1 MAVKIEHIGIAV
13 ANLEETLKMYLDIL
27 GLKEEEI
34 ERESINNMNV
44 AMIPVGES
52 KIELLEPLDT
62 EGVIAKFIA
71 DKGEGIH
78 HLAVGVNNIVEQLNT
93 LKAKGIPLVDTE
105 PKIGAGG
112 HKVAFLHPKAT
123 KILLELVEVEH

>member
-1 MAVKIEHIGIAV
+1 MVVKIEHIGIAV
-13 ANLEETLKMYLDIL
+13 ANLEETLKMYLDVL

-44 AMIPVGES
+44 AMLPVGES
-52 KIELLEPLDT
+52 KIELLEPMDK

-71 DKGEGIH
+71 NKGEGIH
-78 HLAVGVNNIVEQLNT
+78 HLAVGVNNIVEELNT

>member
-1 MAVKIEHIGIAV
+1 MATKINHIGIAV
-13 ANLEETLKMYLDIL
+13 ANLEESVKLYLDVL
-27 GLKEEEI
+27 GLNEEDV

-52 KIELLEPLDT
+52 KIELLEPTDS

-71 DKGEGIH
+71 KQGEGIH
-78 HLAVGVNNIVEQLNT
+78 HLAVGVENIASELNA
-93 LKAKGIPLVDTE
+93 LKAKGVPLIDTE
-105 PKIGAGG
+105 PRIGVGG

-123 KILLELVEVEH
+123 KILLELVEDR

>member
-1 MAVKIEHIGIAV
+1 MATKINHIGIAV
-13 ANLEETLKMYLDIL
+13 ANLEESVKLYLDVL
-27 GLKEEEI
+27 GLNEEDV

-52 KIELLEPLDT
+52 KIELLEPTDS

-71 DKGEGIH
+71 KQGEGIH
-78 HLAVGVNNIVEQLNT
+78 HLAVGVENIASELNA
-93 LKAKGIPLVDTE
+93 LKTKGIPLVDTE
-105 PKIGAGG
+105 PKTGVGG

-123 KILLELVEVEH
+123 KILLELVEDR

>member
-1 MAVKIEHIGIAV
+1 MVVKIEHIGIAV
-13 ANLEETLKMYLDIL
+13 ANLEETLKMYLDVL

-44 AMIPVGES
+44 AMLPVGES
-52 KIELLEPLDT
+52 KIELLEPMDT

-71 DKGEGIH
+71 NKGEGIH
-78 HLAVGVNNIVEQLNT
+78 HLAVGVNNIVEELNT

>member
-1 MAVKIEHIGIAV
+1 MATKIDHLGIAV
-13 ANLEETLKMYLDIL
+13 ANLEESVKLYLDVL
-27 GLKEEEI
+27 GLNEEDV

-52 KIELLEPLDT
+52 KIELLEPTDS

-71 DKGEGIH
+71 KQGEGIH
-78 HLAVGVNNIVEQLNT
+78 HLAVGVENIASELNA
-93 LKAKGIPLVDTE
+93 LKAKGVPLIDTE
-105 PKIGAGG
+105 PRIGVGG

-123 KILLELVEVEH
+123 KILLELVEDR

>member
-1 MAVKIEHIGIAV
+1 MVVKIEHIGIAV
-13 ANLEETLKMYLDIL
+13 ANLEETLKMYLDVL

-34 ERESINNMNV
+34 GRESINNMNV
-44 AMIPVGES
+44 AMLPVGES
-52 KIELLEPLDT
+52 KIELLEPMDT

-71 DKGEGIH
+71 NKGEGIH
-78 HLAVGVNNIVEQLNT
+78 HLAVGVNNIVEELNT